1 MSLICRSDLGR
12 YTGFR
17 NWTWQFGCL
26 TALWPVHHIWEKC
39 RWIQKPSD
47 QSLLQHPLQTHPTTW
62 WFRGDMN
69 LKAVRPPSKLRELC
83 FSPELLRK
91 IRISEL
97 HGSHSASYFCLNLSA
112 HFSSC
117 ALRYLINRQVHLSQC
132 FLWYTVLEIF
142 F

>member
-1 MSLICRSDLGR
+1 MSLKCRSDLGR

-26 TALWPVHHIWEKC
+26 IALWPAPHIWEKC
-39 RWIQKPSD
+39 RWIQKPND
-47 QSLLQHPLQTHPTTW
+47 QSVPQHPFQTHLTTW

-69 LKAVRPPSKLRELC
+69 SKTVRLPSKLRELC
-83 FSPELLRK
+83 FSTGLLRK
-91 IRISEL
+91 ICISEFQ
-97 HGSHSASYFCLNLSA
+97 GSHLASYFCLNLSA
-112 HFSSC
+112 HFRSC
-117 ALRYLINRQVHLSQC
+117 ALRYLITKVHLSQC